1 MTSTSII
8 KKIADA
14 TEYTQKDIKAF
25 LAAAEP
31 VLLEAL
37 KDGES
42 FKIMD
47 VTVSLADVAER
58 TARNL
63 QTGETMTV
71 PAHKKIAFKPSK
83 GLKDAVK

>member
-1 MTSTSII
+1 MTSSTIV
-8 KKIADA
+8 KMIADN
-14 TEYTQKDIKAF
+14 TDYTQKDIKAF

-31 VLLEAL
+31 VLLESL

-42 FKIMD
+42 FNIMD

-63 QTGETMTV
+63 QTGEMMTV
-71 PAHKKIAFKPSK
+71 PAHKKVSFKPSK
-83 GLKDAVK
+83 ALKEAVK

>member
-1 MTSTSII
+1 MTSSSIV
-8 KKIADA
+8 KMIADN
-14 TEYTQKDIKAF
+14 TDYTQKDIKAF

-37 KDGES
+37 KAGGS

-47 VTVSLADVAER
+47 VTVFLTDVAER

-71 PAHKKIAFKPSK
+71 PAHKKVSFKPSK
-83 GLKDAVK
+83 ALKEAVK

>member
-1 MTSTSII
+1 MTSNKII
-8 KKIADA
+8 KMISEN
-14 TEYTQKDIKAF
+14 TSYTQKDIKAF

-37 KDGES
+37 KAGES

-47 VTVSLADVAER
+47 VTISLADVAER

-63 QTGETMTV
+63 QTGEMMTV
-71 PAHKKIAFKPSK
+71 PAHKKVSFKPSK
-83 GLKDAVK
+83 ALKDAVK

>member
-1 MTSTSII
+1 MTSTAII
-8 KKIADA
+8 KMIADK

-25 LAAAEP
+25 LAVAEP

-37 KDGES
+37 KAGKS

-47 VTVSLADVAER
+47 VTVSLVDVAER

-63 QTGETMTV
+63 QTGEMMTV
-71 PAHKKIAFKPSK
+71 PAHKKVSFKPSK
-83 GLKDAVK
+83 ALKETVK

>member
-1 MTSTSII
+1 MTSSVII

-14 TEYTQKDIKAF
+14 TDYTQKDIKAF

-37 KDGES
+37 QAGES
-42 FKIMD
+42 FKIMN
-47 VTVSLADVAER
+47 VTVSLTDVAER
-58 TARNL
+58 AGHNPL
-63 QTGETMTV
+63 TGEALTV
-71 PAHKKIAFKPSK
+71 PAHKRISFKPSK

>member
-1 MTSTSII
+1 MTSSTIV
-8 KKIADA
+8 KMIAENTD
-14 TEYTQKDIKAF
+14 YTQKDIKAF

-47 VTVSLADVAER
+47 VTVSLTDVAER

-71 PAHKKIAFKPSK
+71 PAHKKVSFKPSK
-83 GLKDAVK
+83 ALKEAVK

>member
-1 MTSTSII
+1 MTSSSIV
-8 KKIADA
+8 KMIADE
-14 TEYTQKDIKAF
+14 TNYTQKDIKAF

-37 KDGES
+37 LSGES

-47 VTVSLADVAER
+47 VTVSLTDVAER

-63 QTGETMTV
+63 QTGEMMTV
-71 PAHKKIAFKPSK
+71 PAHKKVSFKPSK
-83 GLKDAVK
+83 ALKEAVK

>member
-1 MTSTSII
+1 MTSSTIV
-8 KKIADA
+8 KMIADN
-14 TEYTQKDIKAF
+14 TDYTQKDIKVF

-47 VTVSLADVAER
+47 VTVSLTDVAER

-63 QTGETMTV
+63 QTGEIMTV
-71 PAHKKIAFKPSK
+71 PAHKKVSFKPSK
-83 GLKDAVK
+83 ALKEAVK

>member
-1 MTSTSII
+1 MTSSTIV
-8 KKIADA
+8 KMIADN
-14 TEYTQKDIKAF
+14 TDYTQRDIKAF

-58 TARNL
+58 AARNL
-63 QTGETMTV
+63 QTGEMITV
-71 PAHKKIAFKPSK
+71 PAHKKVSFKPSK
-83 GLKDAVK
+83 ALKEAVK

>member
-1 MTSTSII
+1 MTSSSIV
-8 KKIADA
+8 KMIADK
-14 TEYTQKDIKAF
+14 TDYTQKDIKAF

-31 VLLEAL
+31 VLLEVL
-37 KDGES
+37 KAGES

-63 QTGETMTV
+63 QTGEMMTV
-71 PAHKKIAFKPSK
+71 PAHKKVSFKPSK
-83 GLKDAVK
+83 ALKEAVK

>member
-1 MTSTSII
+1 MTSSAII

-14 TEYTQKDIKAF
+14 SEYNQKDIKAF

-37 KDGES
+37 LAGES

-71 PAHKKIAFKPSK
+71 PAHKKVTFKPSK
-83 GLKDAVK
+83 ALKEAVK

>member
-1 MTSTSII
+1 MTSSSIV
-8 KKIADA
+8 KMIADE
-14 TEYTQKDIKAF
+14 TNYTQKDIKAF

-37 KDGES
+37 LFGES

-47 VTVSLADVAER
+47 VTVSLTDVAER

-63 QTGETMTV
+63 QTGEMMTV
-71 PAHKKIAFKPSK
+71 PAHKKVSFKPSK
-83 GLKDAVK
+83 ALKEAVK

>member
-1 MTSTSII
+1 MTSSSIV
-8 KKIADA
+8 KMIADK
-14 TEYTQKDIKAF
+14 TDYTQKDIKAF

-47 VTVSLADVAER
+47 VTVSLADVEER
-58 TARNL
+58 AIRNP
-63 QTGETMTV
+63 QTDEMMTV
-71 PAHKKIAFKPSK
+71 PAHKKVSFKPSK
-83 GLKDAVK
+83 ALKEAVK

>member
-1 MTSTSII
+1 MTSSSTV
-8 KKIADA
+8 KMIADK
-14 TEYTQKDIKAF
+14 TDYTQKDIKAF

-47 VTVSLADVAER
+47 VTVSLADVAEH
-58 TARNL
+58 AVRNL
-63 QTGETMTV
+63 QTGEMMTV
-71 PAHKKIAFKPSK
+71 PAHKKVSFKPSK
-83 GLKDAVK
+83 ALKEAVK

>member
-1 MTSTSII
+1 MTSSAII
-8 KKIADA
+8 KMIADK
-14 TEYTQKDIKAF
+14 TDYTQKDIKAF
-25 LAAAEP
+25 LNAAEP

-37 KDGES
+37 LAGES

-63 QTGETMTV
+63 QTGEMMTV
-71 PAHKKIAFKPSK
+71 PAHKRVAFKPSK
-83 GLKDAVK
+83 ALKDAVK

>member
-1 MTSTSII
+1 MTSNKII
-8 KKIADA
+8 KMISEN
-14 TEYTQKDIKAF
+14 TSYTQKDIKAF
-25 LAAAEP
+25 LAATEP

-37 KDGES
+37 KSGKS

-63 QTGETMTV
+63 QTGEMMTV
-71 PAHKKIAFKPSK
+71 PAHKKVSFKPSK
-83 GLKDAVK
+83 ALKEAVK

>member
-1 MTSTSII
+1 MTSSSIV
-8 KKIADA
+8 KMIADK
-14 TEYTQKDIKAF
+14 TDYTQKDIKAY

-63 QTGETMTV
+63 QTGEMMTV
-71 PAHKKIAFKPSK
+71 PAHKKVSFKPSK
-83 GLKDAVK
+83 TLKEAVK

>member
-1 MTSTSII
+1 MTSSSII
-8 KKIADA
+8 KMIADK
-14 TEYTQKDIKAF
+14 TDYTQKDIKAF

-37 KDGES
+37 LAGES

-63 QTGETMTV
+63 QTKELMTV
-71 PAHKKIAFKPSK
+71 PAHKKVAFKPSK
-83 GLKDAVK
+83 ALKDAVK